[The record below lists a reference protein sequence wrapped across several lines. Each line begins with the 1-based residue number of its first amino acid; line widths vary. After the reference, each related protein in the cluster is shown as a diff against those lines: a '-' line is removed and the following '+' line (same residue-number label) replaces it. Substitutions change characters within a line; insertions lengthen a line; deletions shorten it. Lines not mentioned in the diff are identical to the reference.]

1 MTISEDLEALEL
13 FNRKA
18 ETLRN
23 SRFMK
28 SLLERG
34 SGVTISGDKDGR
46 ITTETRWPDQEA
58 IEAFILTLRFFIQNN
73 EKSSFENME
82 KTYDNLPISQEKKEL
97 FKNAR
102 KKLNEFLD
110 SNSPLGINEQFLTHR
125 RILWVFV
132 YGEFAHTDKELKP
145 IYDQWMS
152 YGIFNVTIYNEF
164 IYVLGMVTSFI
175 AYVQNLNE
183 EVIKELGEKE

>member
-46 ITTETRWPDQEA
+46 LTTETRWPDQEA
-58 IEAFILTLRFFIQNN
+58 IEAFILTFRFFIQNN
-73 EKSSFENME
+73 EKSSFENMDR
-82 KTYDNLPISQEKKEL
+82 TYDNLPISQQKKEL

-110 SNSPLGINEQFLTHR
+110 SNSSLGINEQFLTHR
-125 RILWVFV
+125 RILWVFI
-132 YGEFAHTDKELKP
+132 YGEFAHADKELKP
-145 IYDQWMS
+145 TYDQWMS

-164 IYVLGMVTSFI
+164 IYTLGRVTSFI
-175 AYVQNLNE
+175 AHVQNLNE
-183 EVIKELGEKE
+183 EVIKELSEKK

>member
-46 ITTETRWPDQEA
+46 LTTETRWPDQEA
-58 IEAFILTLRFFIQNN
+58 IEAFILTFRFFIQNN
-73 EKSSFENME
+73 EKSSFENMD
-82 KTYDNLPISQEKKEL
+82 KTYDSLPISQQKKEL

-110 SNSPLGINEQFLTHR
+110 SNSSLGINEQFLTHR
-125 RILWVFV
+125 RILWVFI
-132 YGEFAHTDKELKP
+132 YGEFAHADKELKP
-145 IYDQWMS
+145 TYDQWMS

-164 IYVLGMVTSFI
+164 IYTLGRVTSFI
-175 AYVQNLNE
+175 AHVQNLNE
-183 EVIKELGEKE
+183 EVIKELSEKK